1 MDKLNR
7 MLKKFFLVCYLTTN
21 NNAAFSTILSRN
33 NSYVWIH
40 YICIRSALLR
50 LRQCL

>member
-1 MDKLNR
+1 MDELKKKI
-7 MLKKFFLVCYLTTN
+7 KKFFLVCYLTTN

-40 YICIRSALLR
+40 YICISLHCFR